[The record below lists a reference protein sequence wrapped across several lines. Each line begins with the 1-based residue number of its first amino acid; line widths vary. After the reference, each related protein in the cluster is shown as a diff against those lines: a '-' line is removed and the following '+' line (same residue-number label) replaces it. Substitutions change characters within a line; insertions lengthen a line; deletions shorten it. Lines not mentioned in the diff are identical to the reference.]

1 MTVFHW
7 FVRQRNL
14 YQLFNESEQESGEP
28 PYNFRKDFDLN
39 LFNFFS
45 DVGPMWPMVLAD
57 RWDVNFESSWELN
70 KIDFLQHR
78 MICMAPLH
86 YIRNWNE
93 KQRIFKH

>member
-1 MTVFHW
+1 
-7 FVRQRNL
+7 
-14 YQLFNESEQESGEP
+14 
-28 PYNFRKDFDLN
+28 
-39 LFNFFS
+39 
-45 DVGPMWPMVLAD
+45 MWPMVLTD

-93 KQRIFKH
+93 KQRIFEH